1 MLALAVLTGLQG
13 ADAARRVIV
22 VLPLTWL
29 IAGVLAGALAGS
41 SSPVPDWL
49 LLGALL
55 LIDRALSPRV
65 LTAIA
70 VRLGLLLGAANG
82 SAMAQADA
90 GLRGVIGIV
99 AALFVTSKLVAAM
112 AVFWHG
118 GWHGGLPEVGWL
130 PAGCYCWVGRFD
142 SKTAPVTFSWFE
154 IVGC

>member
-1 MLALAVLTGLQG
+1 MPVLALAVLTGLQG

-70 VRLGLLLGAANG
+70 VGLGLLLGAANG
-82 SAMAQADA
+82 TWRVA
-90 GLRGVIGIV
+90 GSWLAASGLLLLGWSLR
-99 AALFVTSKLVAAM
+99 
-112 AVFWHG
+112 
-118 GWHGGLPEVGWL
+118 
-130 PAGCYCWVGRFD
+130 
-142 SKTAPVTFSWFE
+142 
-154 IVGC
+154 